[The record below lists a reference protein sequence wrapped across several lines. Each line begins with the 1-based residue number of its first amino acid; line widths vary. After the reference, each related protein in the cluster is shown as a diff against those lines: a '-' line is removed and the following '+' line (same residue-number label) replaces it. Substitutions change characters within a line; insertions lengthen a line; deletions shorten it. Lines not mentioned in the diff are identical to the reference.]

1 MHHTNLWST
10 KHFLSDWRFALY
22 LHFPYLRFPPMRI
35 RTCVFRTCVFQYLRF
50 QRPPL
55 NVAFVRRMLDVS
67 LCWVVFDMF
76 VRKCIRFDT
85 CVYSVGL
92 GTLSVACKVAWLVAG
107 QLADIF
113 KSPNS
118 EMTMSGYIWCIFM
131 LTDFITFCT
140 FSCNLI
146 NSYTNTITL
155 EIKPKTLLSW
165 PSQTRHLVDTA

>member
-1 MHHTNLWST
+1 MKYQTFFIWLKVCIVLAFSVLAFST
-10 KHFLSDWRFALY
+10 HADS
-22 LHFPYLRFPPMRI
+22 YLRFPYMRFPSLRNALF

-118 EMTMSGYIWCIFM
+118 EMTMSGYIWCIY
-131 LTDFITFCT
+131 LCW
-140 FSCNLI
+140 LI
-146 NSYTNTITL
+146 S
-155 EIKPKTLLSW
+155 LLFALS
-165 PSQTRHLVDTA
+165 VAI